1 MKSLYIF
8 LVLILTS
15 ISNYGQEADVTICWD
30 TSLSMKDRNTAA
42 ENTFLNSFFTEHK
55 TSTVRVL
62 LFSNQI
68 VKDEYFA
75 VSEGNWGQIKTFLSA
90 AVYDGA
96 TSYAEIAQTTNSEKV
111 LLFTD
116 GYRNINQEAPKFKGT
131 LQIITSKASLNKEF
145 LDLLAVLNAGKLIN
159 INKSSNTAGMNTYV
173 GQVKSGGNPL
183 PDVVVFIKGTSRKV
197 ITDTDGRYAIDAA
210 KGETIVFNQLGKED
224 YNKVL
229 DDATLLNIKL
239 DDKAFV
245 LDEVTVV
252 QEVENRGD
260 SENAKNTAYG
270 EENPDGVGYA
280 VQTVEN
286 KNEGFQTDAS
296 QSVQGKFSGV
306 QVGSGLNKGA
316 NTDLSKVRMRTD
328 TTLNGSNYSLVV
340 LDGVPLTEGSDLSFI
355 APEDIADITALKGL
369 AATNKYGSQGR
380 NGVLL
385 ITTKISQG
393 LKGNKKQDLARLK
406 NNIYE
411 DELIPQ
417 KLKLNTPYTKAL
429 KKGKNLGDAY
439 DIYLK
444 QRQNNMEN
452 PVFYIDVYNFFKISD
467 VVIANR
473 ILSNVL
479 EQFSDDENMLKA
491 LAYTY
496 QANGDHDTA
505 QIVFTKV
512 LQQSPSSAQAYLDIA
527 LGYRNLKQYQKSLDM
542 LNEMAKGA
550 YKNVDFSGVKKQ
562 IDAELKNLY
571 TLHKAKLDFK
581 RTDSAYQR
589 NVSYDAKI
597 VVDYNDKEAEFVL
610 QFVNPD
616 KRFFK
621 WEHTSTSNGNRIQK
635 EKLTGFNSEEFELI
649 GAQKGDWLINIEY
662 IGKSDFKNTVPSFIK
677 ATIYHDYG
685 QPSQRIEHQVI
696 RLEEAGSK
704 MNLAKLKI

>member
-1 MKSLYIF
+1 M
-8 LVLILTS
+8 LILFAS
-15 ISNYGQEADVTICWD
+15 ISSNGQQADVTICWD
-30 TSLSMKDRNTAA
+30 TSLSMKDRNVSKEFSFLNTFFA
-42 ENTFLNSFFTEHK
+42 ENKN
-55 TSTVRVL
+55 TSVRVL

-68 VKDEYFA
+68 IKDEAFTI
-75 VSEGNWGQIKTFLSA
+75 ENGNWEKIKIYLST

-96 TSYAEIAQTTNSEKV
+96 TSYSQIAQVASSKDI

-116 GYRNINQEAPKFKGT
+116 GHRNINLEAPKFKGA
-131 LQIITSKASLNKEF
+131 LQIITSDENGNKEF
-145 LDLLAVLNAGKLIN
+145 LDLLAVLNAGKIIN
-159 INKSSNTAGMNTYV
+159 VNSSTTGTNTYV
-173 GQVKSGGNPL
+173 GRVMSGEKPL
-183 PDVVVFIKGTSRKV
+183 PDVIIFIKGTSRKV
-197 ITDTDGRYAIDAA
+197 ITDSDGRYAIDAA

-229 DDATLLNIKL
+229 DDTTLLNIKL

-245 LDEVTVV
+245 LDEVTVT
-252 QEVENRGD
+252 
-260 SENAKNTAYG
+260 ENAVTTNSDGEKIATAYG
-270 EENPDGVGYA
+270 EENKDTKGYA
-280 VQTVEN
+280 VETYKNDN
-286 KNEGFQTDAS
+286 KAFQTDAS
-296 QSVQGKFSGV
+296 QTVQGKFAGV

-316 NTDLSKVRMRTD
+316 NTDLSRIRMRTD

-340 LDGVPLTEGSDLSFI
+340 VDGVPLPQGRDLSFI
-355 APEDIADITALKGL
+355 APEDIADITVLKGL
-369 AATNKYGSQGR
+369 AATNKYGSLGR

-393 LKGNKKQDLARLK
+393 IKSGKQQDLARLK

-417 KLKLNTPYTKAL
+417 KLKLNTPYIKAL

-444 QRQNNMEN
+444 QRQNNIDN
-452 PVFYIDVYNFFKISD
+452 PVFYIDVYNFFKVSD
-467 VVIANR
+467 ADIANR

-479 EQFSDDENMLKA
+479 EQFSENENMLKA

-496 QANGDHDTA
+496 QVNGNHDTA
-505 QIVFTKV
+505 QIVLNKV
-512 LQQSPSSAQAYLDIA
+512 LQQNPSSAQAYLDVA
-527 LGYRNLKQYQKSLDM
+527 LGYRNLGKYQDALNM
-542 LNEMAKGA
+542 LNEMAKGT
-550 YKNVDFSGVKKQ
+550 YKNVDFNGVKKQ

-571 TLHKAKLDFK
+571 TMHKSKLDFK
-581 RTDSAYQR
+581 NIDATYQR

-621 WEHTSTSNGNRIQK
+621 WEHTSTATGNRIQN

-662 IGKSDFKNTVPSFIK
+662 VGKSDFKNTTPSFIK
-677 ATIYHDYG
+677 ATIYHNYG
-685 QPSQRIEHQVI
+685 SPSQRIEHQLI
-696 RLEEAGSK
+696 RLSEAGSK
-704 MNLAKLKI
+704 LNLAKLKI